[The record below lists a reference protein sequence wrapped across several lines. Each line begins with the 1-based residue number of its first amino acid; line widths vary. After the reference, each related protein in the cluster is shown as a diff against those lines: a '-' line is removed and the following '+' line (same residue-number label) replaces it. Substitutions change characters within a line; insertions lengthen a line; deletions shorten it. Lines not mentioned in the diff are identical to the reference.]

1 MSDNSDRAATG
12 AAQEQREGELV
23 ARRAMELFKSPLKGA
38 FDVQHLQNIH
48 AYLFQDTPRHHPGVV
63 REDTGR
69 WSKQRALEG
78 KSGTYEVAYLADG
91 VEARIKGILDNFGG
105 SAALRG
111 LSADEVA
118 EKLARLYGDL
128 DHAHGFYEG
137 NSRTL
142 REFTRSLAA
151 EASFRLDWTG
161 TNVTADQRNA
171 LYVARDLEVITRRY
185 PGMTPAT
192 ANTREEYEATLQ
204 AGSIRRT
211 LGGHP
216 LLDIIRAGLSP
227 STTLQAEPAA
237 VTKGNKTEEKIADY
251 WSNQLAKGEKAGP
264 EVAVEQTQTKGRKR

>member
-1 MSDNSDRAATG
+1 MSDDSDRAAMR
-12 AAQEQREGELV
+12 AVQEKREGELV

-38 FDVQHLQNIH
+38 FDVQHLRNIH
-48 AYLFQDTPRHHPGVV
+48 AYLFQGTPRHHPGVV
-63 REDTGR
+63 REDTGL

-91 VEARIKGILDNFGG
+91 VEARIKAILDDFGG
-105 SAALRG
+105 AAVLRG
-111 LSADEVA
+111 LSADQGA

-151 EASFRLDWTG
+151 EAGFRLDWTG

-171 LYVARDLEVITRRY
+171 LYAARDLEVITRHY

-204 AGSIRRT
+204 AVSFRKT
-211 LGGHP
+211 LGDHP

-227 STTLQAEPAA
+227 SITLQKEPTA
-237 VTKGNKTEEKIADY
+237 VTKSDKTEDKIADY
-251 WSNQLAKGEKAGP
+251 WSKQVAKGGKVGP